1 MLRRERAFNFTKQA
15 SPYKGETAGHTTAS
29 LACPPSPGLGPPAK
43 PSASPRQP
51 KPAATGLTSSRRRRS
66 GPASSSLLPSAPT
79 CCNSPPPPT
88 PHRPQAPRRGPEG
101 GPDPPQPPAASPP
114 RPQRPARPPRCPQP
128 PFLGA
133 PARGNS
139 PPSPWSPPRASL
151 TKVARSCRLRC
162 GCPRVTP
169 ASSPAILARRGSED
183 ARAPA

>member
-79 CCNSPPPPT
+79 CCNSPPPPPPT
-88 PHRPQAPRRGPEG
+88 GRKRRGGARREARIPLSL
-101 GPDPPQPPAASPP
+101 QPPLPHAHNGPPGRPAALNRPSSAPPPVATRP
-114 RPQRPARPPRCPQP
+114 RPPGRPLGRVSPRWR
-128 PFLGA
+128 G
-133 PARGNS
+133 PAG
-139 PPSPWSPPRASL
+139 
-151 TKVARSCRLRC
+151 
-162 GCPRVTP
+162 
-169 ASSPAILARRGSED
+169 
-183 ARAPA
+183 